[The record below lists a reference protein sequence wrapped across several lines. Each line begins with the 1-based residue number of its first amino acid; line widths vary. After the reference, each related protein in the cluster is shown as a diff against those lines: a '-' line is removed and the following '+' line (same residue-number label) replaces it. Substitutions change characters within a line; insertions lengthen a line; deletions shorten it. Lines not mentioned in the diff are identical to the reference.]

1 MHDNLFKNLDF
12 ELLIQKQKNDRFKA
26 TTPAF
31 PHCKGFGATKQE
43 AITKLC
49 NSIGNFL
56 KESTQD
62 FLKLHLL
69 GNNYTEVITD
79 PNNNDDFEHRII
91 SIGGKSNIVDH
102 RVFLKSLSSMIDS
115 LNIPYATDHSSN
127 DSFNIKDFIS
137 EGSPQENDDLILGIN
152 LCLN

>member
-12 ELLIQKQKNDRFKA
+12 ELIIQKQKNNRFKA
-26 TTPAF
+26 LAPAF

-43 AITKLC
+43 AISKLC

-62 FLKLHLL
+62 FLKSHLL
-69 GNNYTEVITD
+69 SNNYTEVITD

-91 SIGGKSNIVDH
+91 SLGGKSNIVDH

-115 LNIPYATDHSSN
+115 LNIPHVADHSAN
-127 DSFNIKDFIS
+127 DSFSIKDFIS
-137 EGSPQENDDLILGIN
+137 EGSPRENDDLILGIN